1 MFCLTKIAVYC
12 CVVLALSTQQSRA
25 ANYALDGSHTAVIF
39 GISHLGFSH
48 TYGRF
53 NKVAGQFAFDK
64 ANPTASQFMVEID
77 AASID
82 SNDAKRD
89 EHLRS
94 PDFFDVRQFPT
105 ITFQSTGVSAD
116 GNQLQVTG
124 NMTMHGVTQ
133 QVALPLTY
141 LGEGQGPYGNY
152 RCGFATT
159 FTLKRSDY
167 GMKGM
172 LPQIGDEV
180 AITFS
185 FEGIQQK

>member
-53 NKVAGQFAFDK
+53 NKVAGQ
-64 ANPTASQFMVEID
+64 
-77 AASID
+77 
-82 SNDAKRD
+82 
-89 EHLRS
+89 
-94 PDFFDVRQFPT
+94 
-105 ITFQSTGVSAD
+105 FQSTGVSAD